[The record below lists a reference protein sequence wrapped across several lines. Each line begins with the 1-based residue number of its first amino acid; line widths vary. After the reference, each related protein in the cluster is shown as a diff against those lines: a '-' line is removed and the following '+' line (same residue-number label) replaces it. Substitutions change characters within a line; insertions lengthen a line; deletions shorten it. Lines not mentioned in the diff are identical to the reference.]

1 MSCQE
6 NCALSII
13 QLVLLKFSVFISFC
27 SIITF
32 GLCVFDL
39 GLLQKICRAMY
50 KEQILLTKV
59 DLLPL
64 EIVRSKG
71 GKDESAVR

>member
-1 MSCQE
+1 MSCQAK
-6 NCALSII
+6 CALSII
-13 QLVLLKFSVFISFC
+13 ELVVQKFSVFISFC

-39 GLLQKICRAMY
+39 ELLQKICRAMY